1 MIFLLG
7 ECTMKHLTLRYSITQ
22 FSFWAATTG
31 AASFAT
37 TYLLSYGLSANG
49 IGLLLAVA
57 GVLSCVTQPIL
68 ADFLDRHHAFL
79 LPKLLLGISV
89 LCTLCFCILLFP
101 SVSPELL
108 AVCYLV
114 ALWLSDAITPLI
126 NALCVAYDQ
135 AGYPIHYGVA
145 RGFGSAASAI
155 SSLALGHILA
165 KFGNRWMLL
174 LLIGF
179 RLVSI
184 GAFVGYPAVEKVT
197 VSKKSSRHQP
207 SFFTFLRKYR
217 RYCVSLLGILFL
229 GMFHAMTETYLIA
242 IVSPLGGDS
251 RHVGTALFLASL
263 VGTPVIFCFGWI
275 RKHLSDALL
284 LKIAA
289 LSFLLKS
296 ILFCFAGNIA
306 MIYGLQLLHMTSY
319 AFLAPAQ
326 VTYAQSRI
334 NSEDMV
340 KGQAFCTAAYALG
353 CSAGNFAGGQFL
365 SLGVHT
371 FLLAG
376 VAMALLGT
384 VVLFSTVDP

>member
-1 MIFLLG
+1 
-7 ECTMKHLTLRYSITQ
+7 MKNLTLRYSVTQ

-37 TYLLSYGLSANG
+37 TCLLNYGLSANY
-49 IGLLLAVA
+49 IGVLLAGA
-57 GVLSCVTQPIL
+57 GILSCVTQPIL
-68 ADFLDRHHAFL
+68 ADLLDRCQTFL
-79 LPKLLLGISV
+79 LPKLLLGISG
-89 LCTLCFCILLFP
+89 LCTLCFCIMLIP
-101 SVSPELL
+101 GVSPGFL
-108 AVCYLV
+108 AICYLA

-135 AGYPIHYGVA
+135 AGYSIHYGVA

-155 SSLALGHILA
+155 SSLVLGYVLA
-165 KFGNRWMLL
+165 KLGSRWMLL
-174 LLIGF
+174 LLISF
-179 RLVSI
+179 RII
-184 GAFVGYPAVEKVT
+184 GIFAFWGYPPVKKVT
-197 VSKKSSRHQP
+197 VSEKRSRQVP
-207 SFFTFLRKYR
+207 SYFAFFRKYR

-289 LSFLLKS
+289 LSFFLKS
-296 ILFCFAGNIA
+296 ILFCLAGNIA
-306 MIYGLQLLHMTSY
+306 TIYGLQLLHMTSY

-326 VTYAQSRI
+326 VIYAQARV

-365 SLGVHT
+365 SLGIHT
-371 FLLAG
+371 LLLAG
-376 VAMALLGT
+376 VAMALIGT
-384 VVLFSTVDP
+384 VILFSTVDP